1 MAPPP
6 RPPRLSHDRRI
17 LLMSLASALPGALIA
32 LIFLWSG
39 EYTPKVQWTL
49 TVLIVTFCLGFSLAL
64 RERVILPLQTL
75 SNLLAALG
83 EGDFS
88 IRARGARGGDP
99 LGEVMVEVNAL
110 VETLRHQRLD
120 ALEATT
126 LLRKVMAEIDVAV
139 FTFDEASTLKF
150 VNRAGARL
158 LAHPAERLL
167 GRRAAD
173 IALDPCLTGDAPRV
187 IDTAFAGAVGRWEVR
202 RSRFRQG
209 GRPHELLV
217 LSDLSRPLREEER
230 QAFQRLIRV
239 IGHEMNNSLAPIKSI
254 AGSLAAIIDRDPA
267 PDDWRDDVQRG
278 LGVIASRSESLS
290 RFMSA
295 YARLAKL
302 PPPKLTELD
311 VGRFVDRVV
320 ILEKAHEIRVQQGP
334 PLLIQADGDQL
345 EQLLINLISNAVD
358 AVRETGGGVTIG
370 WDRWP
375 GPAPSVEL
383 WVEDEGHG
391 LSNTGNLFVPF
402 FTTKPGGSGIGRPQS
417 TDRRGAWR
425 KPVVGEPRGPP
436 RVPRESPDAGAGAR
450 VGGPQPGITKGA
462 RPLLTRRLGMRRRL
476 SVIESVIAA
485 RASGGRFER
494 PEHVGHRRGAV
505 TFETLVGGAAPILRL
520 ARELAPAVGIVR
532 DVRRRARG

>member
-1 MAPPP
+1 MSRGNYP
-6 RPPRLSHDRRI
+6 RQPRLSHDQRI
-17 LLMSLASALPGALIA
+17 LLMALASALPGAMIS
-32 LIFLWSG
+32 LIFLWWTG
-39 EYTPKVQWTL
+39 DYTPKVQWTL
-49 TVLIVTFCLGFSLAL
+49 SVLIVTFCLGFAFAL
-64 RERVILPLQTL
+64 RERVVLPLQTL

-139 FTFDEASTLKF
+139 FTFDEEAELKF

-158 LAHPAERLL
+158 LAQPSERLL
-167 GRRAAD
+167 GRRAAE
-173 IALDPCLTGDAPRV
+173 ISLDPYLEGEAPRV
-187 IDTAFAGAVGRWEVR
+187 INTAFPGGVGRWEVR
-202 RSRFRQG
+202 RSQFRQG

-254 AGSLAAIIDRDPA
+254 AGSLATIIERDP
-267 PDDWRDDVQRG
+267 PPEDWRDDMQRG

-302 PPPKLTELD
+302 PPPKLTTLD
-311 VGRFVDRVV
+311 VGTFVDRVV
-320 ILEKAHEIRVQQGP
+320 TLEKAHQIRVVPGP
-334 PLLIQADGDQL
+334 TLIIQADGDQL
-345 EQLLINLISNAVD
+345 EQLLINLIRNALD
-358 AVRETGGGVTIG
+358 AVRETAGGVTVG
-370 WDRWP
+370 WDRLP
-375 GPAPSVEL
+375 GSTASMEL
-383 WVEDEGHG
+383 WVDDEGPG

-402 FTTKPGGSGIGRPQS
+402 FTTKPGGSGIGLVLSRQIAEAHGGS
-417 TDRRGAWR
+417 LLLMNREDRRGCRASLR
-425 KPVVGEPRGPP
+425 MPVHVMATGE
-436 RVPRESPDAGAGAR
+436 
-450 VGGPQPGITKGA
+450 
-462 RPLLTRRLGMRRRL
+462 
-476 SVIESVIAA
+476 A
-485 RASGGRFER
+485 RA
-494 PEHVGHRRGAV
+494 V
-505 TFETLVGGAAPILRL
+505 
-520 ARELAPAVGIVR
+520 
-532 DVRRRARG
+532 